1 MSIKVGSA
9 RHDELGKY
17 TGGKKGDQLQKSS
30 VNDTLGEV
38 SMQNFY
44 VHSKGWYIL
53 RPISIAIANKIA
65 QAMED
70 LCNNKN
76 VGYSQNCQRKTCD
89 DIYSITP
96 INVDC
101 SKAVRDCIYSATHQD
116 VGNFTT
122 ANEVGV
128 LEKSGLF
135 NKRIVFKSLSQ
146 TPVYNGDVLVTKTK
160 GHTVIAISGNSR
172 VPSKVNYYP
181 KYNGVSTSI
190 VTALGSV
197 GEKNTSLAHRKV
209 IAKVNG
215 IANYTGLAVQNT
227 NMLKL
232 LKQGILIKP

>member
-1 MSIKVGSA
+1 MNIKVGSA

-17 TGGKKGDQLQKSS
+17 TKGKKGDQLQKSS
-30 VNDTLGEV
+30 VNDTFGEV

-44 VHSKGWYIL
+44 VHYKGWYIL
-53 RPISIAIANKIA
+53 RPISIATANKIA

-89 DIYSITP
+89 
-96 INVDC
+96 
-101 SKAVRDCIYSATHQD
+101 
-116 VGNFTT
+116 
-122 ANEVGV
+122 
-128 LEKSGLF
+128 
-135 NKRIVFKSLSQ
+135 
-146 TPVYNGDVLVTKTK
+146 VLVTKTK
-160 GHTVIAISGNSR
+160 GHTVIVVSGNPR
-172 VPSKVNYYP
+172 VAPKVNYYP

-209 IAKVNG
+209 IAKANN
-215 IANYTGLAVQNT
+215 ITNYTGLAIQNT